1 MALDENSTLSNFKV
15 ETKLLELSDTD
26 NHNMPTPVFKPTSA
40 YACVHTHFE
49 IILYWEKL
57 IQQFLPSLL

>member
-49 IILYWEKL
+49 IILY
-57 IQQFLPSLL
+57 